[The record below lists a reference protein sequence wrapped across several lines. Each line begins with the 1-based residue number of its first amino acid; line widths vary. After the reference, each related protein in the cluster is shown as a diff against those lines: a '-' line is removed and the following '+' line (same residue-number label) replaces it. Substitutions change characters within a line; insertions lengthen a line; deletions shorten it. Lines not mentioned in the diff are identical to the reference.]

1 MRIGLIAPPGV
12 AGPPPPPWV
21 PVPPPAYGGTEVV
34 IDNLARGLQALG
46 HEVRLFTV
54 GKSTCPVPREY
65 LYQSGIEPMGA
76 DVPEAAHA
84 LAAYEAF
91 ADCDIIHDHT
101 ALGPLLASQHG
112 IRRPPVVTTSHGPFT
127 AQTRRIFAT
136 VARHASIVAISH
148 SQARSAGRIPIA
160 AGIYH
165 GIDPGLYQIGSHDAL
180 PISPGASSPRSPGT
194 PRSWRSRP
202 RRPAPRA
209 GYRSPRSST
218 TGSTW
223 TCTSPGPDTAATR
236 CLRGGGWAGRGGDT
250 RW

>member
-112 IRRPPVVTTSHGPFT
+112 IRRPPVVTRSEE
-127 AQTRRIFAT
+127 RR
-136 VARHASIVAISH
+136 V
-148 SQARSAGRIPIA
+148 GKEC
-160 AGIYH
+160 
-165 GIDPGLYQIGSHDAL
+165 
-180 PISPGASSPRSPGT
+180 
-194 PRSWRSRP
+194 RSRW
-202 RRPAPRA
+202 
-209 GYRSPRSST
+209 S
-218 TGSTW
+218 
-223 TCTSPGPDTAATR
+223 
-236 CLRGGGWAGRGGDT
+236 
-250 RW
+250 